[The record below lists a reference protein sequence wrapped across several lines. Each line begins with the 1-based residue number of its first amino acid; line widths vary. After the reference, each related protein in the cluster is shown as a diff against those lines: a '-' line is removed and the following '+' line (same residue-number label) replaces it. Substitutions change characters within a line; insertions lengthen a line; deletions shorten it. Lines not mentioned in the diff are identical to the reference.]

1 VLGYYYLAE
10 LCGYTILSRTGLER
24 FHFGEYSRLAV
35 SEMVFDVLLNIK
47 GGYNIRSQLGRV
59 VRNCC

>member
-10 LCGYTILSRTGLER
+10 ICGYTILSRTGLER

-47 GGYNIRSQLGRV
+47 GRL
-59 VRNCC
+59 